1 MRRLMFVFNPEADRG
16 DAARIAPRLRALL
29 EEMAAE
35 IEGETF
41 ELTWINTDEPR
52 HATALAADAAQGGFD
67 AVIAVGGDGTV
78 HEVANGLMQIDA
90 GERPLMG
97 VIPAG
102 SGNDFAHNF
111 GLPETEIEAARCT
124 LGMVT
129 RPVDVMHV
137 DDGNGR
143 QEYWIN
149 TLGIGFSGAVNI
161 TTRRYSRW
169 RGFAIYLIAVLETV
183 FFKPAALHARIGFDG
198 AAPSDYDVAMI
209 SLCNGPREGGGFPVA
224 PTARMDDG
232 LLSYVIMRKMSRLR
246 ILRFLPVVLGAN
258 HLKHTRYFTAGTA
271 TSFEIE
277 TDSAMAI
284 HTDGEV
290 FGPWEAD
297 VRHLAGQVF
306 PAAIQVLCSC

>member
-16 DAARIAPRLRALL
+16 DAARISPRLRALL

-35 IEGETF
+35 VTGETY
-41 ELTWINTDEPR
+41 ELTWINTDQPR
-52 HATALAADAAQGGFD
+52 HATALAADAVQGDFD

-78 HEVANGLMQIDA
+78 HEVVNGLMQIDSD
-90 GERPLMG
+90 ERPLLG

-111 GLPETEIEAARCT
+111 GLPDSVIEAARCA
-124 LGMVT
+124 LGTAT

-169 RGFAIYLIAVLETV
+169 RGFAIYLVAVLETV
-183 FFKPAALHARIGFDG
+183 FFKPAALHARISFDDEPPIEHG
-198 AAPSDYDVAMI
+198 VAMI

-224 PTARMDDG
+224 PYARMDDG
-232 LLSYVIMRKMSRLR
+232 LISYTIMREMSRLR
-246 ILRFLPVVLGAN
+246 ILRFLPVVLNAN
-258 HLKHTRYFTAGTA
+258 HLKHTEYFTAGTA
-271 TSFEIE
+271 KSFDIE

-297 VRHLAGQVF
+297 IRHLAGHIF
-306 PAAIQVLCSC
+306 PSAIQVLCSC